1 MSTVETVRKE
11 AEPIVKELG
20 LELWDVEFK
29 KEGPEYF
36 LRVYIDRP
44 EGVWISD
51 CEDVS
56 RKLDPII
63 DGLYSID
70 HSFNFEVLSAGLVR
84 ELKKTEH
91 INRFVGKTVS
101 VRLFKIPEDA
111 ALKSKQF
118 DAVIVSA
125 DDDCAIF
132 EINGNRISIDRKTI
146 SKITIDLV

>member
-29 KEGPEYF
+29 KEGSEYF

-63 DGLYSID
+63 DGLDSID

>member
-29 KEGPEYF
+29 KEGSEYF

-63 DGLYSID
+63 DGLDAID

-91 INRFVGKTVS
+91 INRFAGKTVS
-101 VRLFKIPEDA
+101 VRLFKIPENT

-125 DDDCAIF
+125 DDGCAIF
-132 EINGNRISIDRKTI
+132 EINGERISIDRKTI